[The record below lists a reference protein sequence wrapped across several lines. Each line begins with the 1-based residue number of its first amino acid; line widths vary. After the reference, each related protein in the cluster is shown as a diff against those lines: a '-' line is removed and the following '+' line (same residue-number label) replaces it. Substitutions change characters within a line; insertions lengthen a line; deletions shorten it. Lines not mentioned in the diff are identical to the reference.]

1 MKRKSLTQIRK
12 EAKLRKDA
20 INIRADDQ
28 ELKDMDSPVSEAN
41 DICCNTN
48 SSGEYADNNE
58 NELSDFDNDGMDSLD
73 NNFEDG
79 NQDNNDFEHDE
90 LTESSR
96 PKDDNNDGDDSSDDG
111 CSNFEYDNNFE
122 DDDEQSR
129 DFDNDDIRL
138 GKVKCNSC
146 SPGNEDNND
155 FEHDELADSSRPKD
169 DNNDGDD
176 SSDDGGGDNTYD
188 DCDNVMDNV
197 EMAMLSRPKD
207 DNNDGDDSSDDGGG
221 DNTYDDCDNVMDNV
235 EMAMLTNTSDIDVDK
250 NLVIR
255 LLAVLK
261 PLKTFL
267 STRLGGGYSQTKQ
280 SNCALRLSNMLVWTA
295 LNSSQNKILDE
306 STLLPWMEEILR
318 SEYTLID
325 SYCQYLEE
333 TKLYSASTI
342 RNYLYDY
349 G

>member
-96 PKDDNNDGDDSSDDG
+96 LKDKSNDGDDSSDDG
-111 CSNFEYDNNFE
+111 CSNFEHDNNFE

-155 FEHDELADSSRPKD
+155 FEHDELADS
-169 DNNDGDD
+169 
-176 SSDDGGGDNTYD
+176 
-188 DCDNVMDNV
+188 
-197 EMAMLSRPKD
+197 SRPKD